1 MNTPTISQFE
11 LLDTE
16 LLSTVEGGGCS
27 WNGVG
32 GATAQGA
39 IGGAISGAF
48 VVTWYYLLL
57 DQFLGILGGLGGAA
71 AYGATCWWVK

>member
-27 WNGVG
+27 WDGVG

-48 VVTWYYLLL
+48 VVTWYYS
-57 DQFLGILGGLGGAA
+57 
-71 AYGATCWWVK
+71 CW

>member
-1 MNTPTISQFE
+1 MNTQTISQFE
-11 LLDTE
+11 LLATE
-16 LLSTVEGGGCS
+16 LLSTVEGGGYS

-57 DQFLGILGGLGGAA
+57 DPFLGISEG
-71 AYGATCWWVK
+71 VS